1 MKVSTLASVSSA
13 FLLGVG
19 TSIFVGNQAIAAE
32 KIVLTYG
39 PLRQSVNVS
48 DLEAFAK
55 KGETT
60 ATIRQILGFAKQDR
74 ERLRGLMTLEIGLNP
89 GMLGRVLYSTTGEKL
104 TDEIGKT
111 IRTQR
116 RIEGGKAIRAALM
129 LAASDGKVSVLD
141 ILKKYP
147 LRQVY
152 VDVASI
158 GATVE
163 KIQGLAGNLQS
174 LLEEATSSS
183 STPSAPQT
191 TRTEMRPQT
200 RTPVQPASPPP
211 VRRRPV
217 AAPSAT
223 PAAPAAPRRTTP
235 VRGLW

>member
-1 MKVSTLASVSSA
+1 MKVSNLASVGSA
-13 FLLGVG
+13 LLLGAGASLCVG
-19 TSIFVGNQAIAAE
+19 HQAIAAE

-39 PLRQSVNVS
+39 PFRQGINVS

-60 ATIRQILGFAKQDR
+60 ATIRQILGFAKQDP
-74 ERLRGLMTLEIGLNP
+74 ERLQGLMTLEIGLNP
-89 GMLGRVLYSTTGEKL
+89 RTLARVIYSNTGEKL

-163 KIQGLAGNLQS
+163 KVQGLAGNLQS
-174 LLEEATSSS
+174 LLQEATSSS
-183 STPSAPQT
+183 SATSVAPQT
-191 TRTEMRPQT
+191 TRTETRTQT
-200 RTPVQPASPPP
+200 RTQVQPAAPPAP
-211 VRRRPV
+211 RRMT
-217 AAPSAT
+217 APAPT
-223 PAAPAAPRRTTP
+223 VAPAAPRRTTP